1 MTFLAGIFKLSTGTE
16 LALGNQKLEVDRQ
29 TGEVRLT
36 FKIGPG
42 NS

>member
-1 MTFLAGIFKLSTGTE
+1 MTFLAGIFKLSTGAD
-16 LALGNQKLEVDRQ
+16 LAFGNQKLEVDRQ

-36 FKIGPG
+36 FKIGQG